1 LGLIARRARVASGT
15 VTEFRRNLWAPEA
28 GVFQIQVE
36 QPVTK
41 GRAMPHFMF
50 QGNYT
55 HAALQKMLAK
65 PEDRSVPAGKL
76 AKSLGGKLRE
86 FYLSFGEFDV
96 VAIAELPD
104 EEAAATFSLTVSG
117 AGHITNLR
125 TTRLLTAS
133 EAMKAM
139 GRAGGGN
146 YKGPKGK

>member
-1 LGLIARRARVASGT
+1 
-15 VTEFRRNLWAPEA
+15 
-28 GVFQIQVE
+28 
-36 QPVTK
+36 
-41 GRAMPHFMF
+41 MPHFMF

-65 PEDRSVPAGKL
+65 PEDRSVPAAKL

-86 FYLSFGEFDV
+86 FFISFGEFDV
-96 VAIAELPD
+96 VAIVELPD
-104 EEAAATFSLTVSG
+104 EQAAATFSLAVSG

-125 TTRLLTAS
+125 TTRLVTSS

-139 GRAGGGN
+139 GRAGSGN